1 MSYTIYDNANNVR
14 VKKFAERQQYEAEIK
29 KRDDNAYDPA
39 LYHKKK
45 EGIVDELMKMFE
57 DKFKVTREDFFLMI
71 DRYHIMDTGLTREI
85 LVKVVGELK
94 MLNTLQS
101 KVTDKAHMYSNM
113 PIEYSPIIENE
124 GPKIDIPSFYAP
136 SSIKNKSEF
145 EYEKQAELEIST
157 PIDQLISKMPE
168 EQTIQIETISIP
180 QSQVTPVIKSPIMSI
195 PKPQGP
201 SIAKSHPTHSQKKII
216 QKNITKPSIKTTEPD
231 TYVISYP
238 LNNSIQIDNQQII
251 NYNGTFISASACS
264 RYNLHEMPY
273 LLLII
278 NKKYKIPIDFKKLN
292 NQFYAHKKYR
302 GPMIV
307 SNEITIELFDFMN
320 NPLHINLMPTE
331 IFHILFETT
340 TQ

>member
-14 VKKFAERQQYEAEIK
+14 VKKYAERQQYEAEIK
-29 KRDDNAYDPA
+29 KRDDNAYDPS

-45 EGIVDELMKMFE
+45 EGIVDELMNMFQ

-71 DRYHIMDTGLTREI
+71 DRYHIMEAGLTRDI

-94 MLNTLQS
+94 LLNNLQN
-101 KVTDKAHMYSNM
+101 KVNDKAHMYSNM
-113 PIEYSPIIENE
+113 PIEYSPSIDND
-124 GPKIDIPSFYAP
+124 GPKMDVPTFYAP
-136 SSIKNKSEF
+136 SSIKNKTEF
-145 EYEKQAELEIST
+145 EYEKQAELEVST
-157 PIDQLISKMPE
+157 PIDKLIEKEQSVPIPTPTPTSKPIQKPIKKSITVEKSISKP
-168 EQTIQIETISIP
+168 TI
-180 QSQVTPVIKSPIMSI
+180 KPI
-195 PKPQGP
+195 Q
-201 SIAKSHPTHSQKKII
+201 
-216 QKNITKPSIKTTEPD
+216 PD

-238 LNNSIQIDNQQII
+238 LNKTIEIDEEKIV
-251 NYNGTFISASACS
+251 NYNGTFISATACM

-273 LLLII
+273 LLLVI
-278 NKKYKIPIDFKKLN
+278 NKRYKIPIEFKRLN
-292 NQFYAHKKYR
+292 QQFFAHKKYR

-307 SNEITIELFDFMN
+307 SNEISVELFDFMN

>member
-14 VKKFAERQQYEAEIK
+14 VKKFAERQQYELEIK

-45 EGIVDELMKMFE
+45 ESIVDELMNMFQE
-57 DKFKVTREDFFLMI
+57 KFKVTREDFFLMI
-71 DRYHIMDTGLTREI
+71 DRFHIMETGLSREI

-101 KVTDKAHMYSNM
+101 KITDKSHMYSNM
-113 PIEYSPIIENE
+113 PIEYSPTIDNE
-124 GPKIDIPSFYAP
+124 SPQMDVPTFYAP
-136 SSIKNKSEF
+136 SSIKNKTEF
-145 EYEKQAELEIST
+145 EYEKQAELEVST
-157 PIDQLISKMPE
+157 PLEQLIVKENPPI
-168 EQTIQIETISIP
+168 QTKP
-180 QSQVTPVIKSPIMSI
+180 VTHSI
-195 PKPQGP
+195 PKPQATKSLITTP
-201 SIAKSHPTHSQKKII
+201 SIPNPHPPHKII
-216 QKNITKPSIKTTEPD
+216 KPKNNVKLSEPD

-238 LNNSIQIDNQQII
+238 LNRTIEIPENKIV
-251 NYNGTFISASACS
+251 NYNGTFISSTACL

-307 SNEITIELFDFMN
+307 SNEISVELYDFMN

-331 IFHILFETT
+331 IFQILFETT

>member
-14 VKKFAERQQYEAEIK
+14 VKKYAERQQYEAEIK
-29 KRDDNAYDPA
+29 KRDDNAYDPS

-45 EGIVDELMKMFE
+45 EGIVDELMNMFQ

-71 DRYHIMDTGLTREI
+71 DRYHIMEAGLTRDI

-94 MLNTLQS
+94 LLNNLQN

-113 PIEYSPIIENE
+113 PIEYSPSIDND
-124 GPKIDIPSFYAP
+124 GPKMDVPTFYAP
-136 SSIKNKSEF
+136 SSIKNKTEF
-145 EYEKQAELEIST
+145 EYEKQAELEVST
-157 PIDQLISKMPE
+157 PIDILIEKEQSVPIPTPTPTSKPIQKPIKKSITVEKSISKP
-168 EQTIQIETISIP
+168 TI
-180 QSQVTPVIKSPIMSI
+180 KPI
-195 PKPQGP
+195 Q
-201 SIAKSHPTHSQKKII
+201 
-216 QKNITKPSIKTTEPD
+216 PD

-238 LNNSIQIDNQQII
+238 LNKTIEIDEEKIV
-251 NYNGTFISASACS
+251 NYNGTFISATACM

-273 LLLII
+273 LLLVI
-278 NKKYKIPIDFKKLN
+278 NKRYKIPIEFKRLN
-292 NQFYAHKKYR
+292 QQFFAHKKYR

-307 SNEITIELFDFMN
+307 SNEISVELFDFMN

>member
-14 VKKFAERQQYEAEIK
+14 VKKYAERQQYEAEIK
-29 KRDDNAYDPA
+29 KRDDNAYDPS

-45 EGIVDELMKMFE
+45 EGIVDELMNMFQ
-57 DKFKVTREDFFLMI
+57 DKFKVTREDFFLLI
-71 DRYHIMDTGLTREI
+71 DRYHIMDTGLTRDI

-94 MLNTLQS
+94 LLNSLQS

-113 PIEYSPIIENE
+113 PIEYSPNIESE
-124 GPKIDIPSFYAP
+124 GPTMDIPTFYA
-136 SSIKNKSEF
+136 SSAIKNKAEF
-145 EYEKQAELEIST
+145 EYEKQTELEAST
-157 PIDQLISKMPE
+157 PLDQLIQKD
-168 EQTIQIETISIP
+168 I
-180 QSQVTPVIKSPIMSI
+180 TPSI
-195 PKPQGP
+195 PKPQP
-201 SIAKSHPTHSQKKII
+201 TYQSTSSIPKPQPTPII
-216 QKNITKPSIKTTEPD
+216 KNSIKAEKAISKPSIKPTQPD

-238 LNNSIQIDNQQII
+238 LNSEIAVDGDKVV
-251 NYNGTFISASACS
+251 NYNGTFISASACM

-278 NKKYKIPIDFKKLN
+278 NKKYKIPIEFKKLN
-292 NQFYAHKKYR
+292 QQFYAHKKYR

-307 SNEITIELFDFMN
+307 SNEISIELFDFMN

>member
-39 LYHKKK
+39 LYHQKK

-57 DKFKVTREDFFLMI
+57 DKFTVTREDFFLMI
-71 DRYHIMDTGLTREI
+71 DRYHIMNTGLSRET

-101 KVTDKAHMYSNM
+101 KVTEKAHMYSNM
-113 PIEYSPIIENE
+113 PIEYSPTIESNE
-124 GPKIDIPSFYAP
+124 PKMDVPTFYAP
-136 SSIKNKSEF
+136 SSIKNKSEY
-145 EYEKQAELEIST
+145 EYEKQIELEAST
-157 PIDQLISKMPE
+157 PLEQLITKVPE
-168 EQTIQIETISIP
+168 EPPKQIL
-180 QSQVTPVIKSPIMSI
+180 KSSI
-195 PKPQGP
+195 PKPQP
-201 SIAKSHPTHSQKKII
+201 IIKQQVEKKII
-216 QKNITKPSIKTTEPD
+216 QKKIVKPAVKTTKPD

-238 LNNSIQIDNQQII
+238 LNSSIEIEQDQLV
-251 NYNGTFISASACS
+251 NYNGTFISASACA

-278 NKKYKIPIDFKKLN
+278 NKKYKIPIEFNKLN

-302 GPMIV
+302 GPMTV
-307 SNEITIELFDFMN
+307 SNEISIELFDFMN

>member
-71 DRYHIMDTGLTREI
+71 DRYHIMDSGLTREI

-113 PIEYSPIIENE
+113 PIEYSPTIEND
-124 GPKIDIPSFYAP
+124 GPKIDVPTFYAP

-145 EYEKQAELEIST
+145 EYEKQSELESST
-157 PIDQLISKMPE
+157 PLDQLITK
-168 EQTIQIETISIP
+168 IP
-180 QSQVTPVIKSPIMSI
+180 QEPIKEITTPSI
-195 PKPQGP
+195 PKPQVILP
-201 SIAKSHPTHSQKKII
+201 KSNNTNTPIPKSQPIQKKVI
-216 QKNITKPSIKTTEPD
+216 QKTVTKPSIRTTQPD

-238 LNNSIQIDNQQII
+238 LNNSIEIPDEQII
-251 NYNGTFISASACS
+251 NYNGTFISASACA

-273 LLLII
+273 LLLFI

-307 SNEITIELFDFMN
+307 SNEISIELFDFMN

-331 IFHILFETT
+331 IFHVLFETT